1 VPQAGRSP
9 ARSEPQ
15 ASEGTS
21 VNFAF
26 SDEQEEF
33 RSVLRR
39 FFEERA
45 PSAELRRM
53 LALPAGFDATLW
65 KQMAAELGLPGI
77 HLPESVGGQGFGFL
91 ELGIVLEEMGR
102 ALLPSPFFASSVLAT
117 EAIRCVADAEEQQ
130 MLLPGIASGEEIGAL
145 AWVERGKG
153 WDPAAL
159 ALTARPEADGYVLD
173 GAKHAVLSGDAATRL
188 LVAARLPDTRAAEGL
203 TLLHLEANAPGVRVV
218 CEEPIDLTRHLA
230 RVELDGARALAL
242 GTPGNAA
249 AGLAKAL
256 RRGAVALS
264 AEMIGGA
271 ARALEMAVAYAK
283 QRVQFGRAIGSFQAL
298 KHAAAEVL
306 LEVELARSAS
316 YWAWWVAEQDGPEL
330 AEAAPLAKSACAEAY
345 SLAAATNVQIHGGI
359 GFTFEADP
367 QLHYRR
373 ARADAALL
381 GDPGAQRAALAQEL
395 GL

>member
-1 VPQAGRSP
+1 
-9 ARSEPQ
+9 
-15 ASEGTS
+15 

-33 RSVLRR
+33 RGVLRR
-39 FFEERA
+39 FLEEKA
-45 PSAELRRM
+45 PPAELRRM
-53 LALPAGFDATLW
+53 FAAPAGYDPALW
-65 KQMAAELGLPGI
+65 KQMAAELGLQGI
-77 HLPESVGGQGFGFL
+77 HLPEAVGGQGFGFL

-102 ALLPSPFFASSVLAT
+102 ALLPSPFFASSVLAA
-117 EAIRCVADAEEQQ
+117 EAIRCVAGAEEQQ
-130 MLLPGIASGEEIGAL
+130 ALLPGIASGEEIATL
-145 AWVERGKG
+145 AWVERGAG

-159 ALTARPEADGYVLD
+159 SLEARAEGAAYVLD
-173 GAKHAVLSGDAATRL
+173 GAKQAVLSADAASRL
-188 LVAARLPDTRAAEGL
+188 VVAARLPGTRGDAGL
-203 TLLHLEANAPGVRVV
+203 TLLSVEANARGVRIVP
-218 CEEPIDLTRHLA
+218 EESIDLARRVA
-230 RVELDGARALAL
+230 RVELDGVRARALGPA
-242 GTPGNAA
+242 GGAAPG
-249 AGLAKAL
+249 LRKAL
-256 RRGAVALS
+256 LRGAVALS

-271 ARALEMAVAYAK
+271 ARALDMAVAYAK
-283 QRVQFGRAIGSFQAL
+283 QRVQFARPIGSFQAL
-298 KHAAAEVL
+298 KHAAADVL

-359 GFTFEADP
+359 GFTYEADP

-381 GDPGAQRAALAQEL
+381 GEPGAQRAALAREL